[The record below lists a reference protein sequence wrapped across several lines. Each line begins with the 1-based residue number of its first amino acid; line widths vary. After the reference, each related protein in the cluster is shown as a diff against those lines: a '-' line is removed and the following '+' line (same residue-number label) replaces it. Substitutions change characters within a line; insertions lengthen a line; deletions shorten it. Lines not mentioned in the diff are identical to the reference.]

1 MYIEVIL
8 NNKVKIL
15 NRTFDYI
22 VPENMKDGLN
32 IGSRVLVP
40 FGRSTKD
47 AYVIGFKDK
56 SYFECKEILE
66 VLTTEE
72 ISEEKLAL
80 AKIMSKRYFCNLSE
94 CIKLMLNPKTNT
106 KNIDNIMKNKM
117 KNIVVLAENYKQLIE
132 SIKLNEG
139 QKEIVSYLES
149 LNENNSKNNTIEL
162 KDLNEKFSTSRVS
175 LLIRKG
181 ILKKEFEEVKFE
193 EYNFWDEELEEEE
206 KRAKEIEK
214 KSGKKKEIVLNEEQ
228 QEVYDKFKSIVAEEL
243 FSEELLYGVTG
254 SRKNRNIFK
263 NNKRCTRYGKKCN
276 CTCSRNS
283 TYSTNCKKVC
293 GKIPEKQT
301 FLYFIVI

>member
-56 SYFECKEILE
+56 SDFECKEILE

-106 KNIDNIMKNKM
+106 KNIDNIMRNKM
-117 KNIVVLAENYKQLIE
+117 KNIVVLAENYKEILE

-139 QKEIVSYLES
+139 QKEIITYLES
-149 LNENNSKNNTIEL
+149 LNENSSENSTIEL
-162 KDLNEKFSTSRVS
+162 KDLNEKFSTARVS

-193 EYNFWDEELEEEE
+193 EYNFWDEELEEE
-206 KRAKEIEK
+206 KRAKEREE
-214 KSGKKKEIVLNEEQ
+214 KSGKETEIVLNEEQ
-228 QEVYDKFKSIVAEEL
+228 QEVYDKFKSIVCEEL

-263 NNKRCTRYGKKCN
+263 NNKRCT
-276 CTCSRNS
+276 
-283 TYSTNCKKVC
+283 
-293 GKIPEKQT
+293 
-301 FLYFIVI
+301 

>member
-22 VPENMKDGLN
+22 VPEHMKDGIH

-56 SYFECKEILE
+56 SEFECKEILE

-117 KNIVVLAENYKQLIE
+117 KNIVVLAENYKEILE

-139 QKEIVSYLES
+139 QKEIVTYLES
-149 LNENNSKNNTIEL
+149 ITKNNSENSTIEL
-162 KDLNEKFSTSRVS
+162 KDLNEKFSASRVS

-193 EYNFWDEELEEEE
+193 EYNFWDEQLEEEE
-206 KRAKEIEK
+206 RKAKENEK
-214 KSGKKKEIVLNEEQ
+214 KLNNKEKKKEIVLNEEQ
-228 QEVYDKFKSIVAEEL
+228 QEVYDKFKSIVKEEV

-263 NNKRCTRYGKKCN
+263 NNKRCT
-276 CTCSRNS
+276 
-283 TYSTNCKKVC
+283 
-293 GKIPEKQT
+293 
-301 FLYFIVI
+301 

>member
-22 VPENMKDGLN
+22 VPEDMKDGLN

-56 SYFECKEILE
+56 SDFECKEILE

-106 KNIDNIMKNKM
+106 KNIDNIMRNKM
-117 KNIVVLAENYKQLIE
+117 KNIVVLVENYKELLE

-149 LNENNSKNNTIEL
+149 LNENSGESITKNNSENNIIEL

-175 LLIRKG
+175 LLIKKG

-206 KRAKEIEK
+206 KRAKEIEE
-214 KSGKKKEIVLNEEQ
+214 KSGKKKEIVLNKEQ
-228 QEVYDKFKSIVAEEL
+228 QEVYDKFKSIIDEEL

-254 SRKNRNIFK
+254 SRENRDIFK
-263 NNKRCTRYGKKCN
+263 NNKRCT
-276 CTCSRNS
+276 
-283 TYSTNCKKVC
+283 
-293 GKIPEKQT
+293 
-301 FLYFIVI
+301 

>member
-56 SYFECKEILE
+56 SDFECKEILE

-106 KNIDNIMKNKM
+106 KNIDNIMRNKM
-117 KNIVVLAENYKQLIE
+117 KNIVVLAENYKEILE

-139 QKEIVSYLES
+139 QKEIITYLES
-149 LNENNSKNNTIEL
+149 LNENSSENSTIEL
-162 KDLNEKFSTSRVS
+162 KDLNEKFSASRVS

-193 EYNFWDEELEEEE
+193 EYNFWDEELEEE
-206 KRAKEIEK
+206 KRAKEREE
-214 KSGKKKEIVLNEEQ
+214 KSGKETEIVLNEEQ
-228 QEVYDKFKSIVAEEL
+228 QEVYDKFKSIVKEEV

-263 NNKRCTRYGKKCN
+263 NNKRCT
-276 CTCSRNS
+276 
-283 TYSTNCKKVC
+283 
-293 GKIPEKQT
+293 
-301 FLYFIVI
+301 

>member
-56 SYFECKEILE
+56 SDFECKEILE

-106 KNIDNIMKNKM
+106 KNIDNIMRNRM
-117 KNIVVLAENYKQLIE
+117 KNIVVLAENYKEILE

-149 LNENNSKNNTIEL
+149 LNENSGESITKNNIRNNTIEL
-162 KDLNEKFSTSRVS
+162 KDLNEKFSVSRVS

-206 KRAKEIEK
+206 KRAKESEE
-214 KSGKKKEIVLNEEQ
+214 KSGKKKEIVLNKEQ
-228 QEVYDKFKSIVAEEL
+228 QEVYDKFKSIIDEEL

-263 NNKRCTRYGKKCN
+263 NNKRCT
-276 CTCSRNS
+276 
-283 TYSTNCKKVC
+283 
-293 GKIPEKQT
+293 
-301 FLYFIVI
+301 

>member
-22 VPENMKDGLN
+22 VPENMKEGIN

-47 AYVIGFKDK
+47 AYVIGFKDG
-56 SYFECKEILE
+56 SEFECKEILE

-106 KNIDNIMKNKM
+106 KNIDNIMRNRM
-117 KNIVVLAENYKQLIE
+117 KNIVVLAENYKEILE

-149 LNENNSKNNTIEL
+149 LNENSGESITKNNIRNNTIEL
-162 KDLNEKFSTSRVS
+162 KDLNEKFSVSRVS

-206 KRAKEIEK
+206 KRAKESEE
-214 KSGKKKEIVLNEEQ
+214 KSGKKKEIVLNKEQ

-263 NNKRCTRYGKKCN
+263 NNKRCT
-276 CTCSRNS
+276 
-283 TYSTNCKKVC
+283 
-293 GKIPEKQT
+293 
-301 FLYFIVI
+301 

>member
-22 VPENMKDGLN
+22 VPENMKEGIN

-56 SYFECKEILE
+56 SDFECKEILE

-106 KNIDNIMKNKM
+106 KNIDNIMRNKM
-117 KNIVVLAENYKQLIE
+117 KNIVVLVENYKEILK

-149 LNENNSKNNTIEL
+149 LNENNTIEL

-206 KRAKEIEK
+206 KRAKESKE
-214 KSGKKKEIVLNEEQ
+214 KSGKKIEIVLNEEQ
-228 QEVYDKFKSIVAEEL
+228 QEVYDKFKSIIDEEL

-254 SRKNRNIFK
+254 SRKNRDIFK
-263 NNKRCTRYGKKCN
+263 NNKRCT
-276 CTCSRNS
+276 
-283 TYSTNCKKVC
+283 
-293 GKIPEKQT
+293 
-301 FLYFIVI
+301 

>member
-22 VPENMKDGLN
+22 VPEHMKEGIN

-47 AYVIGFKDK
+47 AYVIGFKDG
-56 SYFECKEILE
+56 SEFECKEILE

-117 KNIVVLAENYKQLIE
+117 KNIVVLAENYKEILE
-132 SIKLNEG
+132 NTKLNEG
-139 QKEIVSYLES
+139 QKEIIKYLES
-149 LNENNSKNNTIEL
+149 LNKNNTIEL

-206 KRAKEIEK
+206 KRAKESEE
-214 KSGKKKEIVLNEEQ
+214 KSGKKTEIVLNKEQ
-228 QEVYDKFKSIVAEEL
+228 QEVYDKFKSIVAEEV

-254 SRKNRNIFK
+254 SRKNRDIFK
-263 NNKRCTRYGKKCN
+263 NNKRCT
-276 CTCSRNS
+276 
-283 TYSTNCKKVC
+283 
-293 GKIPEKQT
+293 
-301 FLYFIVI
+301 

>member
-22 VPENMKDGLN
+22 VPEHMKDGLN

-47 AYVIGFKDK
+47 AYVIGFKDG
-56 SYFECKEILE
+56 SEFECKEILE

-117 KNIVVLAENYKQLIE
+117 KNIVVLAENYNKLLE

-139 QKEIVSYLES
+139 QKEIVTYLES
-149 LNENNSKNNTIEL
+149 ITKNNSKNNTIEL
-162 KDLNEKFSTSRVS
+162 KDLNEKFSTSRVA

-206 KRAKEIEK
+206 KRAKEREE
-214 KSGKKKEIVLNEEQ
+214 KSGKETEIVLNEEQ
-228 QEVYDKFKSIVAEEL
+228 QEVYDKFKSIVCEEL

-263 NNKRCTRYGKKCN
+263 NNKRCT
-276 CTCSRNS
+276 
-283 TYSTNCKKVC
+283 
-293 GKIPEKQT
+293 
-301 FLYFIVI
+301 

>member
-56 SYFECKEILE
+56 SDFECKEILE

-80 AKIMSKRYFCNLSE
+80 VKIMSKRYFCNLSE

-117 KNIVVLAENYKQLIE
+117 KNIVVLAENYKEILE

-149 LNENNSKNNTIEL
+149 LNENNTIEL

-206 KRAKEIEK
+206 KRAKEREEK
-214 KSGKKKEIVLNEEQ
+214 SRKKKEIILNKEQ
-228 QEVYDKFKSIVAEEL
+228 QEIYDKFKSIIDEEL

-254 SRKNRNIFK
+254 SRKN
-263 NNKRCTRYGKKCN
+263 
-276 CTCSRNS
+276 
-283 TYSTNCKKVC
+283 
-293 GKIPEKQT
+293 
-301 FLYFIVI
+301 

>member
-56 SYFECKEILE
+56 SDFECKEILE

-106 KNIDNIMKNKM
+106 KNIDNIMRNRM
-117 KNIVVLAENYKQLIE
+117 KNIVVLAENYKEILE

-149 LNENNSKNNTIEL
+149 LNENSGESITKNNIRNNTIEL
-162 KDLNEKFSTSRVS
+162 KDLNEKFSVSRVS
-175 LLIRKG
+175 LLIQKG

-206 KRAKEIEK
+206 KRAKENEEK
-214 KSGKKKEIVLNEEQ
+214 SEKKKEIVLNEEQ
-228 QEVYDKFKSIVAEEL
+228 QEVYDKFKSIVKEEV

-263 NNKRCTRYGKKCN
+263 DNQRCT
-276 CTCSRNS
+276 
-283 TYSTNCKKVC
+283 
-293 GKIPEKQT
+293 
-301 FLYFIVI
+301 

>member
-56 SYFECKEILE
+56 SDFECKEILE

-72 ISEEKLAL
+72 ISEEKLVL

-106 KNIDNIMKNKM
+106 KNIDNIMRNKM
-117 KNIVVLAENYKQLIE
+117 KNIVVLAENYKEILE

-139 QKEIVSYLES
+139 QKEIVIYLEN
-149 LNENNSKNNTIEL
+149 LNENNTIEL

-206 KRAKEIEK
+206 KRAKESKE
-214 KSGKKKEIVLNEEQ
+214 KSGKKIEIVLNEEQ
-228 QEVYDKFKSIVAEEL
+228 QEVYDKFKSIIDEEL

-254 SRKNRNIFK
+254 SRKNRDIFK
-263 NNKRCTRYGKKCN
+263 NNQRCT
-276 CTCSRNS
+276 
-283 TYSTNCKKVC
+283 
-293 GKIPEKQT
+293 
-301 FLYFIVI
+301 

>member
-22 VPENMKDGLN
+22 VPEHMKDGLN

-47 AYVIGFKDK
+47 AYVIGFKDG
-56 SYFECKEILE
+56 SEFECKEILE

-117 KNIVVLAENYKQLIE
+117 KNIVVLAENYKEILE
-132 SIKLNEG
+132 NTKLNEG

-149 LNENNSKNNTIEL
+149 LNENSGGSITKNNTIEL
-162 KDLNEKFSTSRVS
+162 KDLNEKFSLSRVS

-193 EYNFWDEELEEEE
+193 EYNFWDEQLEEEE
-206 KRAKEIEK
+206 RKAKEKNLNNKE
-214 KSGKKKEIVLNEEQ
+214 KKKEIVLNEEQ
-228 QEVYDKFKSIVAEEL
+228 QEVYDKFKSIIDEEV

-263 NNKRCTRYGKKCN
+263 NNKRCT
-276 CTCSRNS
+276 
-283 TYSTNCKKVC
+283 
-293 GKIPEKQT
+293 
-301 FLYFIVI
+301 

>member
-56 SYFECKEILE
+56 SDFECKEILE

-106 KNIDNIMKNKM
+106 KNIDNIMRNKM
-117 KNIVVLAENYKQLIE
+117 KNIVVLAENYKEILE

-149 LNENNSKNNTIEL
+149 LNENSGESITKNNSKNNTIEL

-206 KRAKEIEK
+206 KRAKEREE
-214 KSGKKKEIVLNEEQ
+214 KSGKKKEIVLNKEQ
-228 QEVYDKFKSIVAEEL
+228 QEVYDKFKSIVSEEL

-254 SRKNRNIFK
+254 SRKNRDIFK
-263 NNKRCTRYGKKCN
+263 DNQRCT
-276 CTCSRNS
+276 
-283 TYSTNCKKVC
+283 
-293 GKIPEKQT
+293 
-301 FLYFIVI
+301 

>member
-22 VPENMKDGLN
+22 VPEHMKDGLN

-56 SYFECKEILE
+56 SDFECKGILE

-117 KNIVVLAENYKQLIE
+117 KNIVVLAENYKELLE

-139 QKEIVSYLES
+139 QKEIIKYLE
-149 LNENNSKNNTIEL
+149 N
-162 KDLNEKFSTSRVS
+162 LNEKFSTSRVS

-181 ILKKEFEEVKFE
+181 ILKKEFEEIKFE

-206 KRAKEIEK
+206 KRAKEIEE
-214 KSGKKKEIVLNEEQ
+214 KSGKKTEIVLNEEQ
-228 QEVYDKFKSIVAEEL
+228 QEVYDKFKSIVGEEL

-263 NNKRCTRYGKKCN
+263 NNKRCT
-276 CTCSRNS
+276 
-283 TYSTNCKKVC
+283 
-293 GKIPEKQT
+293 
-301 FLYFIVI
+301 

>member
-47 AYVIGFKDK
+47 AYVIGFKDG
-56 SYFECKEILE
+56 SEFECKEILE

-139 QKEIVSYLES
+139 QKEIVTYLES
-149 LNENNSKNNTIEL
+149 LNKNNSENNTIEL

-206 KRAKEIEK
+206 KRAKENEE
-214 KSGKKKEIVLNEEQ
+214 KSGKETEIVLNEEQ
-228 QEVYDKFKSIVAEEL
+228 QEVYDKFKSIIDEEV

-254 SRKNRNIFK
+254 SRKDRDIFK
-263 NNKRCTRYGKKCN
+263 NNQRCT
-276 CTCSRNS
+276 
-283 TYSTNCKKVC
+283 
-293 GKIPEKQT
+293 
-301 FLYFIVI
+301 

>member
-56 SYFECKEILE
+56 SDFECKEILE

-117 KNIVVLAENYKQLIE
+117 KNIVVLVENYKEILE

-139 QKEIVSYLES
+139 QKEIVKYLES
-149 LNENNSKNNTIEL
+149 LNENNTIEL

-206 KRAKEIEK
+206 KRVKESKE
-214 KSGKKKEIVLNEEQ
+214 KSGKKTEIVLNEEQ
-228 QEVYDKFKSIVAEEL
+228 QEVYDKFKSIIDEEV

-254 SRKNRNIFK
+254 SRKNRDIFK
-263 NNKRCTRYGKKCN
+263 NNQRCT
-276 CTCSRNS
+276 
-283 TYSTNCKKVC
+283 
-293 GKIPEKQT
+293 
-301 FLYFIVI
+301 

>member
-56 SYFECKEILE
+56 SDFECKEILE

-117 KNIVVLAENYKQLIE
+117 KNIVVLAENYKEILE
-132 SIKLNEG
+132 SIKLNES
-139 QKEIVSYLES
+139 QKEIIKYLKS
-149 LNENNSKNNTIEL
+149 LNENNTIEL
-162 KDLNEKFSTSRVS
+162 KDLNEKFSTARVS
-175 LLIRKG
+175 LLIKKG

-193 EYNFWDEELEEEE
+193 EYNFWDEELEEEKKRE
-206 KRAKEIEK
+206 KESKE

-228 QEVYDKFKSIVAEEL
+228 QEVYDKFKSIVKEEV

-254 SRKNRNIFK
+254 SRKNRDIFK
-263 NNKRCTRYGKKCN
+263 NNKRCT
-276 CTCSRNS
+276 
-283 TYSTNCKKVC
+283 
-293 GKIPEKQT
+293 
-301 FLYFIVI
+301 

>member
-56 SYFECKEILE
+56 SDFECKEILE

-117 KNIVVLAENYKQLIE
+117 KNIVVFAENYKEILE

-149 LNENNSKNNTIEL
+149 ITKNNSKNNTIEL
-162 KDLNEKFSTSRVS
+162 KDLNEKFSASRVS

-206 KRAKEIEK
+206 KRAKEREE

-228 QEVYDKFKSIVAEEL
+228 QDVYDKFKSIVAEEL

-263 NNKRCTRYGKKCN
+263 NNKRCT
-276 CTCSRNS
+276 
-283 TYSTNCKKVC
+283 
-293 GKIPEKQT
+293 
-301 FLYFIVI
+301 

>member
-56 SYFECKEILE
+56 SDFECKEILE

-106 KNIDNIMKNKM
+106 KNIDNIMRNKM
-117 KNIVVLAENYKQLIE
+117 KNIVVLAENYKEILE

-139 QKEIVSYLES
+139 QKEIVTYLEN
-149 LNENNSKNNTIEL
+149 LNENNTIEL

-206 KRAKEIEK
+206 KRAKESKE
-214 KSGKKKEIVLNEEQ
+214 KSGKKIEIVLNEEQ
-228 QEVYDKFKSIVAEEL
+228 QEVYDKFKSIIDEEL

-254 SRKNRNIFK
+254 SRKNRDIFK
-263 NNKRCTRYGKKCN
+263 NNKRCT
-276 CTCSRNS
+276 
-283 TYSTNCKKVC
+283 
-293 GKIPEKQT
+293 
-301 FLYFIVI
+301 

>member
-22 VPENMKDGLN
+22 VPEHMKDGLN

-47 AYVIGFKDK
+47 AYVIGFKDG
-56 SYFECKEILE
+56 SEFECKEILE

-117 KNIVVLAENYKQLIE
+117 KNIVVLAENYKEILE

-139 QKEIVSYLES
+139 QKEIVTYLES
-149 LNENNSKNNTIEL
+149 ITKNNSENSTIEL
-162 KDLNEKFSTSRVS
+162 KDLNEKFSASRVS

-206 KRAKEIEK
+206 KRAKEIEE
-214 KSGKKKEIVLNEEQ
+214 KSGKKTEIVLNEEQ
-228 QEVYDKFKSIVAEEL
+228 QEVYDKFKSIVGEEL

-263 NNKRCTRYGKKCN
+263 NNKRCT
-276 CTCSRNS
+276 
-283 TYSTNCKKVC
+283 
-293 GKIPEKQT
+293 
-301 FLYFIVI
+301 

>member
-22 VPENMKDGLN
+22 VPEHMKDGLN

-56 SYFECKEILE
+56 SDFECKEILE

-106 KNIDNIMKNKM
+106 KNIDNIMRNRM
-117 KNIVVLAENYKQLIE
+117 KNIVVLAENYKEISE

-139 QKEIVSYLES
+139 QKEIIKYLES
-149 LNENNSKNNTIEL
+149 LNENSGESITKNNSKNNTIEL
-162 KDLNEKFSTSRVS
+162 KDLNEKFSASRVS

-206 KRAKEIEK
+206 KRAKEREE

-263 NNKRCTRYGKKCN
+263 NNKRCT
-276 CTCSRNS
+276 
-283 TYSTNCKKVC
+283 
-293 GKIPEKQT
+293 
-301 FLYFIVI
+301 

>member
-22 VPENMKDGLN
+22 VPEHMKDGLN

-56 SYFECKEILE
+56 SDFECKEILE

-106 KNIDNIMKNKM
+106 KNIDNIMRNKM
-117 KNIVVLAENYKQLIE
+117 KNIVVLAENYKEILE

-149 LNENNSKNNTIEL
+149 LNENSGESITKNNSKNNTIEL
-162 KDLNEKFSTSRVS
+162 KDLNEKFSASRVS

-206 KRAKEIEK
+206 KRAKESEE

-263 NNKRCTRYGKKCN
+263 NNKRCT
-276 CTCSRNS
+276 
-283 TYSTNCKKVC
+283 
-293 GKIPEKQT
+293 
-301 FLYFIVI
+301 

>member
-56 SYFECKEILE
+56 SDFECKEILE

-106 KNIDNIMKNKM
+106 KNIDNIMRNRM
-117 KNIVVLAENYKQLIE
+117 KNIVVLAENYKEILE

-149 LNENNSKNNTIEL
+149 LNENSGESITKNNIRNNTIEL
-162 KDLNEKFSTSRVS
+162 KDLNEKFSVSRVS

-206 KRAKEIEK
+206 KRAKESEE
-214 KSGKKKEIVLNEEQ
+214 KSGKKKEIVLNKEQ

-263 NNKRCTRYGKKCN
+263 NNKICT
-276 CTCSRNS
+276 
-283 TYSTNCKKVC
+283 
-293 GKIPEKQT
+293 
-301 FLYFIVI
+301 

>member
-56 SYFECKEILE
+56 SDFECKEILE

-80 AKIMSKRYFCNLSE
+80 AQIMSKRYFCNLSE

-117 KNIVVLAENYKQLIE
+117 KNIVVLAENYKEILE
-132 SIKLNEG
+132 STKLNEG
-139 QKEIVSYLES
+139 QKEIVSYLER
-149 LNENNSKNNTIEL
+149 LNENLGKSIIKNNSKNNTIEL
-162 KDLNEKFSTSRVS
+162 KDLNEKFSTARVS

-206 KRAKEIEK
+206 RKAKEKNLNNKE
-214 KSGKKKEIVLNEEQ
+214 KKKEIVLNEEQ
-228 QEVYDKFKSIVAEEL
+228 QQVYDKFKSIVKEEV

-263 NNKRCTRYGKKCN
+263 NNKRCT
-276 CTCSRNS
+276 
-283 TYSTNCKKVC
+283 
-293 GKIPEKQT
+293 
-301 FLYFIVI
+301 

>member
-22 VPENMKDGLN
+22 VPEHMKDGLN

-56 SYFECKEILE
+56 SDFECKEILE

-117 KNIVVLAENYKQLIE
+117 KNIIVLAEKYKEILE

-149 LNENNSKNNTIEL
+149 ITKNNSEL
-162 KDLNEKFSTSRVS
+162 KDLNEKFSASRVS

-193 EYNFWDEELEEEE
+193 EYNFWDEQLEEEE
-206 KRAKEIEK
+206 RKAKENEK
-214 KSGKKKEIVLNEEQ
+214 KLNNKEKEKKKEIVLNEEQ
-228 QEVYDKFKSIVAEEL
+228 QEVYDKFKSIVKEEV

-263 NNKRCTRYGKKCN
+263 NNKRCT
-276 CTCSRNS
+276 
-283 TYSTNCKKVC
+283 
-293 GKIPEKQT
+293 
-301 FLYFIVI
+301 

>member
-56 SYFECKEILE
+56 SDFECKEILE

-72 ISEEKLAL
+72 ISGEKLAL

-106 KNIDNIMKNKM
+106 KNIDNIMRNKM
-117 KNIVVLAENYKQLIE
+117 KNIVVLVENYKEILK

-149 LNENNSKNNTIEL
+149 LNENNTIEL

-206 KRAKEIEK
+206 KRAKESKE
-214 KSGKKKEIVLNEEQ
+214 KSGKKIEIVLNEEQ
-228 QEVYDKFKSIVAEEL
+228 QEVYDKFKSIIDEEL

-254 SRKNRNIFK
+254 SRKNRDIFK
-263 NNKRCTRYGKKCN
+263 NNKRCT
-276 CTCSRNS
+276 
-283 TYSTNCKKVC
+283 
-293 GKIPEKQT
+293 
-301 FLYFIVI
+301 

>member
-56 SYFECKEILE
+56 SDFECKEILE

-72 ISEEKLAL
+72 ISQEKLAL

-117 KNIVVLAENYKQLIE
+117 KNIVVLAENYKEILE

-149 LNENNSKNNTIEL
+149 LNENSGESITKNNSKNNTIEL

-206 KRAKEIEK
+206 RKAKENEK
-214 KSGKKKEIVLNEEQ
+214 KLNNKEKKKEIVLNEEQ

-263 NNKRCTRYGKKCN
+263 NNKRCT
-276 CTCSRNS
+276 
-283 TYSTNCKKVC
+283 
-293 GKIPEKQT
+293 
-301 FLYFIVI
+301 

>member
-22 VPENMKDGLN
+22 VPENMRDGLN

-47 AYVIGFKDK
+47 AYVIGFKDG
-56 SYFECKEILE
+56 SEFECKEILE

-72 ISEEKLAL
+72 ISEEKLEL

-106 KNIDNIMKNKM
+106 KNIDNIMRNKM
-117 KNIVVLAENYKQLIE
+117 KNIVVLVENYKEILK

-139 QKEIVSYLES
+139 QKEIVLYLES
-149 LNENNSKNNTIEL
+149 LNENNSENSTIEL

-175 LLIRKG
+175 LLIKKG
-181 ILKKEFEEVKFE
+181 ILKKEFEEVKIE
-193 EYNFWDEELEEEE
+193 EYNFWDEELEEDE
-206 KRAKEIEK
+206 KRAKEIEE

-228 QEVYDKFKSIVAEEL
+228 QEVYDKFKSIIDEEV

-254 SRKNRNIFK
+254 SRKDRDIFK
-263 NNKRCTRYGKKCN
+263 NNQRCT
-276 CTCSRNS
+276 
-283 TYSTNCKKVC
+283 
-293 GKIPEKQT
+293 
-301 FLYFIVI
+301 

>member
-56 SYFECKEILE
+56 SDFECKEILE

-117 KNIVVLAENYKQLIE
+117 KNIVVLAENYKEILE

-149 LNENNSKNNTIEL
+149 LNENSGESITKNNIRNNTIEL
-162 KDLNEKFSTSRVS
+162 KDLNEKFSVSRVS

-206 KRAKEIEK
+206 KRAKESEE
-214 KSGKKKEIVLNEEQ
+214 KSGKKKEIVLNKEQ

-263 NNKRCTRYGKKCN
+263 NNKRCT
-276 CTCSRNS
+276 
-283 TYSTNCKKVC
+283 
-293 GKIPEKQT
+293 
-301 FLYFIVI
+301 

>member
-22 VPENMKDGLN
+22 VPEHMKYGLN

-47 AYVIGFKDK
+47 AYVIGFKDG
-56 SYFECKEILE
+56 SEFECKEILE

-117 KNIVVLAENYKQLIE
+117 KNIVVLAENYKEILE

-139 QKEIVSYLES
+139 QKEIIKYLES
-149 LNENNSKNNTIEL
+149 LNGNNSENSTIEL
-162 KDLNEKFSTSRVS
+162 KDLNEKFSTARVS

-181 ILKKEFEEVKFE
+181 ILKKEFEEIKFE

-206 KRAKEIEK
+206 KRAKEIEE
-214 KSGKKKEIVLNEEQ
+214 KSGKNKEIILNEEQ
-228 QEVYDKFKSIVAEEL
+228 QEVYDKFKSIIDEEV

-263 NNKRCTRYGKKCN
+263 NNKRCT
-276 CTCSRNS
+276 
-283 TYSTNCKKVC
+283 
-293 GKIPEKQT
+293 
-301 FLYFIVI
+301 

>member
-56 SYFECKEILE
+56 SDFECKEILE

-106 KNIDNIMKNKM
+106 KNIDNIMRNRM
-117 KNIVVLAENYKQLIE
+117 KNIVVLAENYKEILE

-149 LNENNSKNNTIEL
+149 SNENSGESITKNNIRNNTIEL
-162 KDLNEKFSTSRVS
+162 KDLNEKFSVSRVS

-206 KRAKEIEK
+206 KRAKESEE
-214 KSGKKKEIVLNEEQ
+214 KSGKKKEIVLNKEQ

-263 NNKRCTRYGKKCN
+263 NNKRCT
-276 CTCSRNS
+276 
-283 TYSTNCKKVC
+283 
-293 GKIPEKQT
+293 
-301 FLYFIVI
+301 

>member
-56 SYFECKEILE
+56 SDFECKEILE

-117 KNIVVLAENYKQLIE
+117 KNIVVLAENYKEILE
-132 SIKLNEG
+132 STKLNEG
-139 QKEIVSYLES
+139 QKEIVSYLER
-149 LNENNSKNNTIEL
+149 LNENLGKSIIKNNSKNNTIEL

-206 KRAKEIEK
+206 KRAKESEEK
-214 KSGKKKEIVLNEEQ
+214 AGKKKEIVLNEEQ
-228 QEVYDKFKSIVAEEL
+228 QEVYDKFKSIIDEEL

-254 SRKNRNIFK
+254 SRKNRDIFK
-263 NNKRCTRYGKKCN
+263 NNKRCT
-276 CTCSRNS
+276 
-283 TYSTNCKKVC
+283 
-293 GKIPEKQT
+293 
-301 FLYFIVI
+301 

>member
-22 VPENMKDGLN
+22 VPENMKEGLN

-47 AYVIGFKDK
+47 AYVIGFKDG
-56 SYFECKEILE
+56 SEFECKEILE

-117 KNIVVLAENYKQLIE
+117 KNIVVLAENYKEILE

-149 LNENNSKNNTIEL
+149 LNENSGESITKNNSKNNTIEL
-162 KDLNEKFSTSRVS
+162 KDLNEKFSTARVS

-206 KRAKEIEK
+206 KRAKEREE

-263 NNKRCTRYGKKCN
+263 NNKRCT
-276 CTCSRNS
+276 
-283 TYSTNCKKVC
+283 
-293 GKIPEKQT
+293 
-301 FLYFIVI
+301 